1 MEQSN
6 KRGGV
11 LLVADPSPAYRL
23 LYSECR
29 RNSMTVIEANNPEE
43 VLEKVLA
50 FGPESIVMDGNF
62 PEMPGEELVWLLRLL
77 RPRMRIVVCT
87 EEPSQDLLAA
97 GADAC
102 VAKPLLRA
110 SAREALLPYLSEG
123 GDDESPESSD

>member
-1 MEQSN
+1 MHHRHQ
-6 KRGGV
+6 RGGV

-29 RNSMTVIEANNPEE
+29 RDCMTVIEANTPEE

-50 FGPESIVMDGNF
+50 FAPESIVMDGNF

-77 RPRMRIVVCT
+77 RPKMRIVVCT
-87 EEPSQDLLAA
+87 EEPAEELLTA

-110 SAREALLPYLSEG
+110 SAREALQPYLSEG
-123 GDDESPESSD
+123 GDDEPFESSD